1 VFNDEGKVETTRFRF
16 MHKPMKTQQDYIA
29 GLVETRKAT
38 DIFAS
43 RLTQLK
49 DTTVKTDPTPN
60 VEEITYT
67 KSLAGKLRRKLAS
80 VAGLSDDEDH
90 SYQTTDLDV
99 EEKKAPVVFCYS
111 LYYVY
116 YD

>member
-1 VFNDEGKVETTRFRF
+1 MFNDEGKVETTRFRF

-60 VEEITYT
+60 LEEMTYL
-67 KSLAGKLRRKLAS
+67 KPLANKFMRNLA
-80 VAGLSDDEDH
+80 
-90 SYQTTDLDV
+90 
-99 EEKKAPVVFCYS
+99 
-111 LYYVY
+111 
-116 YD
+116 